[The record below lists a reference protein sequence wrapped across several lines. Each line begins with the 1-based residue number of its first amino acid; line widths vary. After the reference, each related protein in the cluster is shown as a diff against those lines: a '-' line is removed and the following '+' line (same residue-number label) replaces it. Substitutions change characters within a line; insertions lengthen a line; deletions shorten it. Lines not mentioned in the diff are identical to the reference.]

1 MLVAGVVIVVLIVA
15 LAGSYFW
22 LDGKLNRTVVL
33 PAFTGTSA
41 GQNWLIAGSD
51 TRSGLTDQQIRSLHV
66 GFDFGTTNSDSLLL
80 LHMGTGRPVLISIPR
95 DSYVPIPGYGDNKI
109 NAALGFGG
117 PSLLIKTV
125 ENVTGLHINH
135 YMGIGF
141 GGLVSVVN
149 NIGGVTICLPKALH
163 DEDSGAN
170 LKAGCQ
176 VLNGAQA
183 LAFVRDRHSFAD
195 EDLQREQDQRAFLE
209 ALLNKATTPGVYLN
223 PFVALPFGSTAASS
237 ISVDQGTHL
246 YDLFQAALALR
257 DPETGTVPIANANY
271 YTNAGD
277 SVEWNQAEALELF
290 NDLKNGQTVPQS
302 LLSGTKVG

>member
-1 MLVAGVVIVVLIVA
+1 
-15 LAGSYFW
+15 
-22 LDGKLNRTVVL
+22 
-33 PAFTGTSA
+33 
-41 GQNWLIAGSD
+41 
-51 TRSGLTDQQIRSLHV
+51 
-66 GFDFGTTNSDSLLL
+66 
-80 LHMGTGRPVLISIPR
+80 
-95 DSYVPIPGYGDNKI
+95 
-109 NAALGFGG
+109 
-117 PSLLIKTV
+117 
-125 ENVTGLHINH
+125 
-135 YMGIGF
+135 
-141 GGLVSVVN
+141 VN